1 MLGGKWKRISS
12 FPPRAPVRLGWVHGS
27 SLSLVSLPL
36 EELQAAGCRPR
47 QADERADVLTVLAL
61 TWSEDMA
68 VGQTRIQKLFFFLN
82 ILKLGTKH
90 PV

>member
-1 MLGGKWKRISS
+1 M
-12 FPPRAPVRLGWVHGS
+12 HGS

-68 VGQTRIQKLFFFLN
+68 VGQTRIQKLFFFFLN